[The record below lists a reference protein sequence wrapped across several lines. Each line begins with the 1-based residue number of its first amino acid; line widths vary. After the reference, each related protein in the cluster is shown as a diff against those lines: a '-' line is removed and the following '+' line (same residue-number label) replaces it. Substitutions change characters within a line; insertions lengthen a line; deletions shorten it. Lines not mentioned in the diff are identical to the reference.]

1 MLSII
6 VLNVKYYIDFFS
18 MTDLVRDRFTLAE
31 HRFCVRFGKFSR

>member
-1 MLSII
+1 
-6 VLNVKYYIDFFS
+6 